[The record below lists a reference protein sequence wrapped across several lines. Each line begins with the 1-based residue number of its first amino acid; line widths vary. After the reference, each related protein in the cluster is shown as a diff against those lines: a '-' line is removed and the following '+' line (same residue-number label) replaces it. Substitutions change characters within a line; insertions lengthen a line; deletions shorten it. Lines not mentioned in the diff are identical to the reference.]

1 MEKIKRHERTY
12 ERIYETFVDEMF
24 GEYSNRVLRRDFM
37 ANLGSEGWKY
47 FNFYSLNGIF
57 VLNFN
62 EIAKEDGEK
71 NVVMEMF

>member
-1 MEKIKRHERTY
+1 
-12 ERIYETFVDEMF
+12 MF